1 MSGAARRCLPEEE
14 CSKPYVIIV
23 CELLRPSEVSA
34 RTTEAVMVQNHVV
47 MVAERCSATDPYQ
60 SERRRARR
68 PNSDDDGDYDEGW
81 LVLDVVSQRWR
92 RLVRSVQRIRRLQR
106 IWGNLGQFLQLVAEK
121 GLRERLRRTL

>member
-1 MSGAARRCLPEEE
+1 
-14 CSKPYVIIV
+14 
-23 CELLRPSEVSA
+23 
-34 RTTEAVMVQNHVV
+34 MVQNHVV

-60 SERRRARR
+60 SERRHARR
-68 PNSDDDGDYDEGW
+68 PNSDDEGGYDEGW